1 MTEKSERPQKLT
13 LTAEPGLQDYFKEQ
27 AAVEKNTARL
37 RELRLAKEAE
47 EAKLSAETKAKPAQT
62 ARAPRKRVMK
72 RGIGSA

>member
-1 MTEKSERPQKLT
+1 MTARSDRPQKLT

-47 EAKLSAETKAKPAQT
+47 AKLTAATEAKPARA
-62 ARAPRKRVMK
+62 ARSPRKRAMK